1 MTIVT
6 KNLICSCQMSAQMR
20 HQAWRSGFPA
30 GGNVEVL
37 N

>member
-1 MTIVT
+1 MTTVI
-6 KNLICSCQMSAQMR
+6 KNMTGSCQMSAQMR
-20 HQAWRSGFPA
+20 HQAWRSGVCA